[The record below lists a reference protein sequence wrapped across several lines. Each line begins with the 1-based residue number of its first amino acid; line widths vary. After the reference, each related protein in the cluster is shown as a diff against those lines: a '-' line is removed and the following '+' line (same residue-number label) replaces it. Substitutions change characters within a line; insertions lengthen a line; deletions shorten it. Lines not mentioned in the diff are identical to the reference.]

1 MKIMFLSI
9 MLGTTMQFETLG
21 TGETFTIT
29 NGVNYVSVICAN
41 CDIVM
46 GGDTMNLINQ
56 GFTFNDYIGKEYDE
70 IKVLSNAAGTKIA
83 YKYENY

>member
-1 MKIMFLSI
+1 MFLSI

-29 NGVNYVSVICAN
+29 NGVNYVSIICAN

>member
-29 NGVNYVSVICAN
+29 NGVNYVSIICAN

>member
-1 MKIMFLSI
+1 MFLSI

>member
-1 MKIMFLSI
+1 
-9 MLGTTMQFETLG
+9 MLGTTMQYETLG
-21 TGETFTIT
+21 ISETFTIT
-29 NGVNYVSVICAN
+29 RGVNWVSVICAD